1 MSEEIINNSEEVVAE
16 AVTPET
22 VSEAPVVAEVAAE
35 AVAEVAPVVAEA
47 PVVAAETTPVAAAP
61 TSRYAGNSRTG
72 GRPPFNKNGRTG
84 GRPPRA
90 PREKPEFDSKAIDV
104 RRVTRVTSGG
114 RRFSLHVTMIA
125 GDRNGRVGLGVG
137 KALDTQVAMEKAMKS
152 ARKNMIK
159 FNLDDKKTIKHEVSA
174 KFDTAEVW
182 ISPNKEKGLIAG
194 SSARVILNLAGLQ
207 NVTAKFHGGTKNKL
221 NNARATMKALAS
233 VSTRA

>member
-1 MSEEIINNSEEVVAE
+1 MSEEIINNTEVIVDVVAE
-16 AVTPET
+16 AVADTP
-22 VSEAPVVAEVAAE
+22 VE
-35 AVAEVAPVVAEA
+35 AVAQVATPTAEVSAPVQ
-47 PVVAAETTPVAAAP
+47 AAP
-61 TSRYAGNSRTG
+61 ANRFG
-72 GRPPFNKNGRTG
+72 GRGAAGKSSYNNKGGRQG

-90 PREKPEFDSKAIDV
+90 PKEKPEFDSKAISV
-104 RRVTRVTSGG
+104 RRVTRVTTGG

-137 KALDTQVAMEKAMKS
+137 KALDTQLAMDKALKS

-174 KFDTAEVW
+174 KFDTSEVW

-194 SSARVILNLAGLQ
+194 SSARVILSLAGLQ

-233 VSTRA
+233 VATRV